1 MKSRNRKLG
10 SCLALLVLTSN
21 VSASTLFE
29 DNSLLEITLT
39 GPLNSMVR
47 RPNDREEYPFVLSVG
62 GVDLDVDVRIR
73 GKSRVV
79 VCLFPPL
86 RLDFK
91 KKGNDHSVFRQQ
103 DKLKLVTHCK
113 NDSARAEN
121 SLLNEYLAYR
131 IFNLISDKSYR
142 VRLLKVKYEDTLG
155 KQRHLDRPYFGFLI
169 ESDKD
174 IAKRLGGKVA
184 VEEGVRYSLLDQYQ
198 TALLNVFYYL
208 IGNKDWSLIKAEES
222 DSCCHNLDLI
232 DVDRRLVPIPYDF
245 DLSGI
250 ADALYTGP
258 NRRSLNRFI
267 KRKYNGH
274 CKSPVDMVGEA
285 LGVVSSLEVEIM
297 DEASGLPASK
307 PSYLKKRI
315 KFLQEFFEEARDEEA
330 LLREF
335 EKDCVGRRL

>member
-1 MKSRNRKLG
+1 VKSRIRKLG
-10 SCLALLVLTSN
+10 IFLALLVPASN
-21 VSASTLFE
+21 ASASTLFE
-29 DNSLLEITLT
+29 DNSVLEVTLT
-39 GPLNSMVR
+39 GPLTLMIR
-47 RPNDREEYPFVLSVG
+47 RPIDRSEFPFVLSVD
-62 GVDLDVDVRIR
+62 GVDLDVDVKVR
-73 GKSRVV
+73 GNSRVV

-86 RLDFK
+86 RFDFARK
-91 KKGNDHSVFRQQ
+91 DNEKSVFRQQ

-113 NDSARAEN
+113 NDSAKAEN

-142 VRLLKVKYEDTLG
+142 VRLLNVKYEDTLG

-169 ESDKD
+169 ESDKE

-198 TALLNVFYYL
+198 TALLNVFFYL
-208 IGNKDWSLIKAEES
+208 IGNKDWSLIKAETS

-232 DVDRRLVPIPYDF
+232 EVDRRLVSIPYDF

-250 ADALYTGP
+250 VDAMYSGP
-258 NRRSLNRFI
+258 NRKSLNRFI

-274 CKSPVDMVGEA
+274 CKSPIDMVGEA
-285 LGVVSSLEVEIM
+285 LGAVSSLESEIM
-297 DEASGLPASK
+297 DEAAAIPATK
-307 PSYLKKRI
+307 PKYLKNRI
-315 KFLQEFFEEARDEEA
+315 KFLQEFFDEARDEEA

-335 EKDCVGRRL
+335 ENDCVGPR